1 MYLTFFVQE
10 MTLSKQR
17 LDKDCKLREELGL
30 PAPPDIVRREELMKE
45 KKNEEGEG

>member
-1 MYLTFFVQE
+1 

-30 PAPPDIVRREELMKE
+30 PAPPDIVRREELLKE
-45 KKNEEGEG
+45 KRGEEADG